1 MLEADGWFLV
11 RTPEDTGQSS
21 AVQTLC

>member
-21 AVQTLC
+21 AVQTFC